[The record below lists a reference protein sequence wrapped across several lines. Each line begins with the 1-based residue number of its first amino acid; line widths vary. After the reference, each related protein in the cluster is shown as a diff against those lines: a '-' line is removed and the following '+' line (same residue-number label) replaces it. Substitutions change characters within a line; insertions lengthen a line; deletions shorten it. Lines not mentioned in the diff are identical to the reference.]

1 MTPTVEPDPLPQCLC
16 EIACPVLCSHD
27 ALPYSCVTMKTQ
39 HVRLHAGLIIPCLL
53 AAFTAVTRADPS
65 ASTQPVVI
73 RECLAIENPVRGRR
87 SPVHIDAIESEIV
100 AGTWKAPGEGDSVQ
114 MSQDDKRQWKKIAAN
129 DEGWFEDNALGGG
142 YAYVRHDS
150 EVDRVVMLEA
160 MGHTMVYVNGE
171 PRAGDPYSNGAM
183 NIPILLRK
191 GRNDLLFLVG
201 RGRLHVELKSPPA
214 ELFVDSRD
222 ATLPDVGAVMG
233 ESAVAAVH
241 VVNATTKAWS
251 HVQVYAVSENR
262 SEVSRGFMIP
272 PLSARKVAINFSS
285 EQLADKKLVLFATA
299 MRTQEESTKVTL
311 PLAEVEL
318 RSREPN
324 QSHRR
329 TFVSDIDG
337 SAQYFAIQ
345 PQSPQP
351 SGGERPA
358 LVLSLHGASVEA
370 TSQADAYA
378 PKSWCHIV
386 CPTNRRP
393 FGFDWEDWGRMDAME
408 VLEIAQRTLNVDPTR
423 VYLTGHSM
431 GGHGTW
437 SIGATYPDRF
447 AAIGPSAGWESF
459 ASYGGGVKIED
470 QTGVRGI
477 LRRAAASSDTLGMDH
492 NYATQGVYI
501 LHGDADDNV
510 PVDQARTMFDTLKKF
525 HPNIVKHEQ
534 FGAGHWWDDSDE
546 PGASCV
552 DWPQMFDFFA
562 RHRLPPDGEVR
573 DVNFITVNPGVSAR
587 FRWATIESQ
596 MQAMRPSG
604 IRLRWNPGSRKFEGE
619 TSNVRRLSLSV
630 AHVEPGKPIAID
642 IDGCRIDG
650 IAPPPKDRVLH
661 LRQDDSPA
669 TSRPTTLPS
678 QRVPAKW
685 RVVDSVSPAMK
696 GPHRSGPFK
705 LAFNHR
711 FMLVYGTRGS
721 DEENAWALSKARF
734 DVEMWR
740 YRANGDV
747 DVVPDTAFDAARE
760 KDRGVVLYGNSETN
774 AAWPVLLGGSPVR
787 IDRKGV
793 NIDDTRID
801 GDDLACLFLRP
812 RPDSDM
818 ACVAV
823 IGGTGIRG
831 MRLTDRIPI
840 FTSGVALPD
849 VTVFGP
855 ECLRVGDKGIRVA
868 GFFGED
874 WSLRSGEIAWGKP
887 GD

>member
-1 MTPTVEPDPLPQCLC
+1 MNERFWYRQSLAV
-16 EIACPVLCSHD
+16 
-27 ALPYSCVTMKTQ
+27 
-39 HVRLHAGLIIPCLL
+39 GLISVISLSTWARAEPP
-53 AAFTAVTRADPS
+53 TATRPA
-65 ASTQPVVI
+65 VV
-73 RECLAIENPVRGRR
+73 RECLVIENPVRARR
-87 SPVHIDAIESEIV
+87 SPVHVDAIEAEIV
-100 AGTWKAPGEGDSVQ
+100 AGTWKAPNDGESVR
-114 MSQDDKRQWKKIAAN
+114 MSSEDRRQWKKAAAN
-129 DEGWFEDNALGGG
+129 GEGWFEGEAFGGG

-150 EVDRVVMLEA
+150 DAERVVMLEA
-160 MGHTMVYVNGE
+160 MGHSMVYVNGE
-171 PRAGDPYSNGAM
+171 PRAGDPYANGAM

-201 RGRLHVELKSPPA
+201 RGRLRAELKPPPA
-214 ELFVDSRD
+214 ELFVDTRD
-222 ATLPDVGAVMG
+222 AMLPDIGGVLAD
-233 ESAVAAVH
+233 SAPAGVC
-241 VVNATTKAWS
+241 VVNATTREMGY
-251 HVQVYAVSENR
+251 VQVYAVSENR
-262 SEVSRGFMIP
+262 SEVSRGFMMP
-272 PLSARKVAINFSS
+272 PLSVRKAALKISRQHFTG
-285 EQLADKKLVLFATA
+285 EKLVIFATA
-299 MRTQEESTKVTL
+299 LRSREESAKVSL
-311 PLAEVEL
+311 PTAEFEL
-318 RSREPN
+318 RSRELN

-329 TFVSDIDG
+329 TFISDIDG

-345 PQSPQP
+345 PQSLQP
-351 SGGERPA
+351 SSSEKPA

-378 PKSWCHIV
+378 AKSWCHIV

-408 VLEIAQRTLNVDPTR
+408 VLNIAQRTLDIDPTR

-447 AAIGPSAGWESF
+447 AAISPSAGWEGF
-459 ASYGGGVKIED
+459 ASYGGGVKYDDE
-470 QTGVRGI
+470 TGVRGI
-477 LRRAAASSDTLGMDH
+477 LRRAAASSDTLGLAH
-492 NYATQGVYI
+492 NYMAQGVYI

-510 PVDQARTMFDTLKKF
+510 PVDQARTMFDALKKF
-525 HPNIVKHEQ
+525 HPNVVKHEQ

-573 DVNFITVNPGVSAR
+573 DVNFVTVNPGVSAR

-596 MQAMRPSG
+596 LQAMRPSG

-619 TSNVRRLSLSV
+619 TSNVRRLSLSL
-630 AHVEPGKPIAID
+630 AHVDDDKPIAID
-642 IDGCRIDG
+642 IDRCRIDG
-650 IAPPPKDRVLH
+650 IVLPKSDRVLH

-669 TSRPTTLPS
+669 TSRPSTLPS
-678 QRVPAKW
+678 QDVPAKW
-685 RVVDSVSPAMK
+685 RVIEAAAPTLK
-696 GPHRSGPFK
+696 HPRRSGPFK

-711 FMLVYGTRGS
+711 FMLVYGTRGNE
-721 DEENAWALSKARF
+721 EENAWALAKARF
-734 DVEMWR
+734 DAEMWR
-740 YRANGDV
+740 YRANGDI
-747 DVVPDTAFDAARE
+747 DVMSDTAFDATRE
-760 KDRGVVLYGNSETN
+760 KDRGVVLYGNADTN
-774 AAWPVLLGGSPVR
+774 GAWPTLLSNSPVKAARNR
-787 IDRKGV
+787 IAIGDRMLE
-793 NIDDTRID
+793 

-812 RPDSDM
+812 RPDGDV

-855 ECLRVGDKGIRVA
+855 ECLHIGDKGIRAA

-874 WSLRSGEIAWGKP
+874 WGVSSGEFAWS
-887 GD
+887 DANN